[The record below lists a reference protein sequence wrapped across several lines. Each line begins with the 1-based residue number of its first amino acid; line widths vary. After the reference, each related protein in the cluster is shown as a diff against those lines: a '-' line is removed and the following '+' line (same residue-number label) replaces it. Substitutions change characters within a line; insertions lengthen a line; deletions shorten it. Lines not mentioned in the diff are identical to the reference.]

1 MGEVYRARDTK
12 LDRDVALKILPE
24 AFASDHERL
33 ARFEREAK
41 TLASLNH
48 PHIAQIHG
56 FEESGGVRAL
66 VMEFVAGEDIAE
78 RIARGRIPV
87 AEALPIAQQIAEA
100 LEAAHERGIVHRD
113 LKPANVKVRPDGTVK
128 VLDFGLAKALQPT
141 SGIAVGESGEGPH
154 SSTITAAM
162 TLRGAILGT
171 AAYMAPEQATGKSVD
186 RRADIWAFGCVLYEM
201 LTGQRAFAGDDLSET
216 LASVLS
222 KDVDWSA
229 LPSDTPSQIRSLL
242 RRCLQRNV
250 RERLRDIGDAYLQVR
265 DAISTP
271 EGGGRVAKRSRL
283 ALVAPW
289 AVAAA
294 GILAALGVGLIAWR
308 RPAAPAAAVTRF
320 IIEPPKTAGL
330 ATSPVLAADGKF
342 VLYTA
347 DRLYLQSLSEL
358 EPRALPA
365 TENAQMP
372 IVSPDGRWVVFYAD
386 GKLKKIAVAG
396 GDPIAIAD
404 VNIDQPSGAW
414 TRDNRILFSAGF
426 VGNAPL
432 MSVSADGG
440 VPAPASTLEG
450 ANRESSHRWPEPLP
464 DGRHVLF
471 TIWFAGTGIVEAQ
484 IAVLDLQTGN
494 HRPLFAGAAPRYA
507 AGHLVYY
514 RAGTYHI
521 VRFDPATQTVIGDP
535 QPILPDAFAM
545 APMGDGPRSVSVS
558 ENGTIAYRAGD
569 LFPERAISWI
579 HRDGREQTTSLRLRV
594 NGFALAPDGQRLAFG
609 RPEAGT
615 SQIWIHDF
623 VRGDAQRLTS
633 EGYNLMPEWHPD
645 GQRVAFVSVRR
656 GYFEA
661 MEQHV
666 EGSRSEAIMPSDLG
680 HEVLAWLPDGQRAII
695 KEVLPDSTTAVTL
708 MPADRKQRLPLVS
721 GAFFK
726 GHARVSP
733 DSRWLATCASPGG
746 AHQLYVRPLSE
757 AGGLKQVTA
766 RAIGY
771 CYPLWSSRS
780 NHLFFLASNELV
792 AATYAERSGRFD
804 VLKED
809 VISPVPSGTALMGMT
824 ADGQR
829 FLVGK
834 RISENPS
841 GIRVVVNGLET
852 LMNAPAR

>member
-1 MGEVYRARDTK
+1 
-12 LDRDVALKILPE
+12 
-24 AFASDHERL
+24 
-33 ARFEREAK
+33 
-41 TLASLNH
+41 
-48 PHIAQIHG
+48 
-56 FEESGGVRAL
+56 
-66 VMEFVAGEDIAE
+66 ME
-78 RIARGRIPV
+78 
-87 AEALPIAQQIAEA
+87 
-100 LEAAHERGIVHRD
+100 
-113 LKPANVKVRPDGTVK
+113 
-128 VLDFGLAKALQPT
+128 
-141 SGIAVGESGEGPH
+141 
-154 SSTITAAM
+154 
-162 TLRGAILGT
+162 
-171 AAYMAPEQATGKSVD
+171 PEQAKGKYVD

-201 LTGQRAFAGDDLSET
+201 LTGQRAFVGVDLSET

-265 DAISTP
+265 DAIGTP
-271 EGGGRVAKRSRL
+271 EGGVRVAKRSRL
-283 ALVAPW
+283 AIIAPW

-294 GILAALGVGLIAWR
+294 AILAALGFGWIAWR

-330 ATSPVLAADGKF
+330 ATGPVLAADGTF

-347 DRLYLQSLSEL
+347 DRLYLQSLSEF

-372 IVSPDGRWVVFYAD
+372 LVSPDGRWVVFYAD

-414 TRDNRILFSAGF
+414 TRDNRILFAAGLDR
-426 VGNAPL
+426 NAPL
-432 MSVSADGG
+432 TIVSADGG
-440 VPAPASTLEG
+440 VPTPVSTLAGE
-450 ANRESSHRWPEPLP
+450 NRESSHRWPEPLP

-471 TIWFAGTGIVEAQ
+471 TIWYAGTGIVQAQ
-484 IAVLDLQTGN
+484 IAVLDLETGK
-494 HRPLFAGAAPRYA
+494 HRPLFAGATPRYA
-507 AGHLVYY
+507 DGHLIYY

-521 VRFDPATQTVIGDP
+521 VRFDPATQTVLGDSR
-535 QPILPDAFAM
+535 PILPDALAM
-545 APMGDGPRSVSVS
+545 APMGNGPRPVSVS
-558 ENGTIAYRAGD
+558 DNGTIAYRAGD
-569 LFPERAISWI
+569 LYPERAISWI

-661 MEQHV
+661 VEQHV
-666 EGSRSEAIMPSDLG
+666 DGSQSAIMPSELG

-695 KEVLPDSTTAVTL
+695 KEVLADSTTAVTL
-708 MPADRKQRLPLVS
+708 MPADRKQRIPLVS

-746 AHQLYVRPLSE
+746 ARQVFVRPLS
-757 AGGLKQVTA
+757 ATGGLQQVTA
-766 RAIGY
+766 RAFDH

-780 NHLFFLASNELV
+780 KQLSYIASNELV
-792 AATYAERSGRFD
+792 VATYEERNGRFV

-809 VISPVPSGTALMGMT
+809 VIAPVPTGTVLMGLT
-824 ADGQR
+824 ADGER
-829 FLVGK
+829 YLVGK
-834 RISENPS
+834 RASESAS
-841 GIRVVVNGLET
+841 GIRVLVNGLET